1 MAQINFGLEDL
12 QAFVAV
18 ADKSSFRAAAEVLC
32 ISQPAL
38 SRRIDKLESA
48 LGARLFD
55 RTTRQVSLTNVG
67 RPFLEQARSTLDG
80 LENAV
85 LRLSDNAQQRRGL
98 ITVACVP
105 SVAHHWLPD
114 VLQRF
119 ATQYPSV
126 RLRVI
131 DESANT
137 ALASVLSG
145 EADFGLNFVG
155 AQEPDIHFEAVAPE
169 TYVLVLPRTHR
180 WAKRRSVR
188 WAELADEKMVA
199 VSRQSGN
206 RLLLDNALAHLA
218 QRPVAFY
225 EANHVTGAI
234 GLVEAGLGVAAL
246 PSLALSSSH
255 PTLKGVALVEPEV
268 QRMLGLI
275 KRKDRP
281 LQPLAAA
288 LYGMLQKPVLG
299 KR

>member
-48 LGARLFD
+48 LGARLFE

-85 LRLSDNAQQRRGL
+85 LRLADNAQQRRGL

-114 VLQRF
+114 VLQQF

-126 RLRVI
+126 RLRVV

-137 ALASVLSG
+137 VLASVLSG

-155 AQEPDIHFEAVAPE
+155 AQEPDIQFEAVAPE

-206 RLLLDNALAHLA
+206 RLLLDNALAHLEK
-218 QRPVAFY
+218 RPVAFY

-246 PSLALSSSH
+246 PGLALSASH
-255 PTLKGVALVEPEV
+255 PTLKGITLVEPEV

-275 KRKDRP
+275 RRKDRP

-288 LYGMLQKPVLG
+288 LYGMLQKPKAH